1 MKRENGGR
9 GGGKDKNQ
17 GGNGKWGG
25 EGGGIVADNERD
37 CKTVKRKEDM
47 EGWEEGRK
55 NEWEGWRVEG
65 RRKEEKDGR
74 KERERRVKGRE
85 EGRKRRGKREG
96 SE

>member
-9 GGGKDKNQ
+9 GGGKDKKQ

-47 EGWEEGRK
+47 EGWQEGRK
-55 NEWEGWRVEG
+55 NVSERA
-65 RRKEEKDGR
+65 RREQKKKE
-74 KERERRVKGRE
+74 
-85 EGRKRRGKREG
+85 KRETEINIRNYVD
-96 SE
+96 SARR